1 MIKSLCN
8 SVKPSTT
15 SELTLHTAGSSV
27 GVPITKFVAHND
39 TGSASTYS
47 ARIYGP
53 TGTPAHIQPETVV
66 NRYKTDIPG
75 SINGCVIPPNGRLVV
90 SVGVANS
97 ISFTVAGDV

>member
-8 SVKPSTT
+8 AVTPSTT
-15 SELTLHTAGSSV
+15 AELTLYTAGSSAS
-27 GVPITKFVAHND
+27 VPITKFLAHND

-53 TGTPAHIQPETVV
+53 TGTPAHVQPVTVV
-66 NRYKTDIPG
+66 NRYKKDVP
-75 SINGCVIPPNGRLVV
+75 SISGCVIPPNGRLVV